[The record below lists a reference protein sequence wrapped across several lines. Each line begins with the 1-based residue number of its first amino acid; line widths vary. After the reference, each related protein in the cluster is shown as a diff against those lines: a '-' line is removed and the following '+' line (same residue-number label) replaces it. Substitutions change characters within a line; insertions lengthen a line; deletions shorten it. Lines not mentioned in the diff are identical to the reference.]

1 MRTVQDWKGLTI
13 QLGESVGGVWAFA
26 EPSAGLV
33 RGGVAPWP
41 APEVIQKLYKSRQ
54 QHAFRGEDL
63 DCVTSHFGH
72 YTDLQSVHSEDAITW
87 NVFGPVAHAGADVRS
102 AFFREL
108 LSLMG
113 MIDESRSVEICLWRR
128 VPHPDT
134 LVPGGP
140 ELDFLIQTAD
150 TVIFGE
156 AKWRSSVGSGQGV
169 NRDKDQIT
177 LRREFLEKFGPRV
190 FEGVTRFIILGA
202 SWEDPVLEDRD
213 SVIPG
218 AELYCRNLRWE
229 ALCNLSSHPARAELQ
244 AYYAWKVAHSQ
255 PA

>member
-13 QLGESVGGVWAFA
+13 QLGESVGGVRAFA

-54 QHAFRGEDL
+54 QRAFRGEDL

-87 NVFGPVAHAGADVRS
+87 HVFGPVAHAGADVRS

-113 MIDESRSVEICLWRR
+113 MVDESRSVEICLWRR
-128 VPHPDT
+128 RRRHPA
-134 LVPGGP
+134 PGAPRVTCGTRSITRN
-140 ELDFLIQTAD
+140 D
-150 TVIFGE
+150 E
-156 AKWRSSVGSGQGV
+156 APGRARSAHG
-169 NRDKDQIT
+169 T
-177 LRREFLEKFGPRV
+177 GPR
-190 FEGVTRFIILGA
+190 A
-202 SWEDPVLEDRD
+202 
-213 SVIPG
+213 
-218 AELYCRNLRWE
+218 
-229 ALCNLSSHPARAELQ
+229 
-244 AYYAWKVAHSQ
+244 
-255 PA
+255 

>member
-1 MRTVQDWKGLTI
+1 MTS
-13 QLGESVGGVWAFA
+13 QLG
-26 EPSAGLV
+26 
-33 RGGVAPWP
+33 
-41 APEVIQKLYKSRQ
+41 Y
-54 QHAFRGEDL
+54 
-63 DCVTSHFGH
+63 

-87 NVFGPVAHAGADVRS
+87 NVFGPVAHAGPDVRS

-113 MIDESRSVEICLWRR
+113 MVDESGPVEICLWRR
-128 VPHPDT
+128 IPHPDT

-177 LRREFLEKFGPRV
+177 LRREFLEKFGSKV
-190 FEGVTRFIILGA
+190 FKGVTRFVILGA
-202 SWEDPVLEDRD
+202 SWEDPVLEDSD
-213 SVIPG
+213 SEIPG
-218 AELYCRNLRWE
+218 AELE
-229 ALCNLSSHPARAELQ
+229 D
-244 AYYAWKVAHSQ
+244 
-255 PA
+255 